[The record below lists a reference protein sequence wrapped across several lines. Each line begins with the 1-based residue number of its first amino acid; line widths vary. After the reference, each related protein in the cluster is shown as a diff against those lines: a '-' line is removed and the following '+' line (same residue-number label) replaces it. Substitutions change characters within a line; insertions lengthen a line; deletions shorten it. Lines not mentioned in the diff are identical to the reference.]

1 MIVSKECL
9 IIVSLTKSAVTRTA
23 AKDFCW
29 QIYNSWRREFS
40 GIPTTCLGAECLDIL
55 LFNDKL
61 CNDLAT
67 DWYHLV
73 ILASWFRLVSWVLC
87 ILVFF
92 AVYAFWIFAVII
104 NLNILEGQAGRSNS
118 LSTCV
123 LEVPDLNQPPWK
135 IIDSKAAVG
144 AFSTR
149 YTLLNL
155 NSLRGCFVV
164 GRAFSWHLTGNYPG
178 LNLGAHRSCSI
189 GYVFKAWH
197 RRQGG
202 G

>member
-1 MIVSKECL
+1 MIVSKEYL
-9 IIVSLTKSAVTRTA
+9 RIVSLTKPAVTSTA
-23 AKDFCW
+23 ARDFCW
-29 QIYNSWRREFS
+29 QI
-40 GIPTTCLGAECLDIL
+40 DIL

-61 CNDLAT
+61 CDDLAT

-73 ILASWFRLVSWVLC
+73 ILASWFWPVSWVLC

-149 YTLLNL
+149 YALLNL

-189 GYVFKAWH
+189 GTPH
-197 RRQGG
+197 S
-202 G
+202 